1 MMRKVKGIGMN
12 FWKLV
17 FYYAKHMELISY
29 LHSLYKNSK
38 VPFLTM
44 NILY

>member
-1 MMRKVKGIGMN
+1 MIGKVKVIGIN

-17 FYYAKHMELISY
+17 FYYAKQMELISY

-38 VPFLTM
+38 VPFLAI